1 MTEGGLL
8 LSAVSKYM
16 GIKLSL
22 GSKVDIWGSDKFDD
36 GRVVI
41 KFLCDNDYEWMIV
54 ALKFEEDDIYYNVYG
69 QLHKVLHSPSQYAEN
84 WYKSKDRLDEFSFTV
99 YVKNNYESYEIDE

>member
-16 GIKLSL
+16 GIDLRP
-22 GSKVDIWGSDKFDD
+22 GSKVDIWGSDEFND
-36 GRVVI
+36 RVVI
-41 KFLCDNDYEWMIV
+41 KFLCDDYEWLIV
-54 ALKFEEDDIYYNVYG
+54 AFKFEEDDIYYNVYG
-69 QLHKVLHSPSQYAEN
+69 QLHKAIHSPSPYAKN
-84 WYKSKDRLDEFSFTV
+84 WYSKDRLDEFSFTV